1 MYLNQALLYGNLTR
15 DPEVR
20 ALPSGQQVATFSI
33 ATNRTFKN
41 KEGQQQDQTEYH
53 NIVAFG
59 RQAEVIGQ
67 YMKKGR
73 PIFVQGRIQTR
84 SWEADGKK
92 NYRTEIVV
100 DNFQFGPQ
108 AAGAGASAGS
118 YGGGDSASRSK
129 PASAAPASTNPMDDF
144 GGAEAAG
151 GDSIQY
157 PDDEIN
163 PEDIPF

>member
-1 MYLNQALLYGNLTR
+1 MYLNKALLYGNLTR

-20 ALPSGQQVATFSI
+20 ALPSGQNVATFGL

-41 KEGQQQDQTEYH
+41 KEGQQQEQTEFH

-59 RQAEVIGQ
+59 RTAEVMGQ
-67 YMKKGR
+67 YLKKGR
-73 PIFVQGRIQTR
+73 PVFIEGRIQTR
-84 SWEADGKK
+84 SWESEGRK

-108 AAGAGASAGS
+108 AGGGAGAGAAGGYAAGNQAS
-118 YGGGDSASRSK
+118 SGEESQDTGGDA
-129 PASAAPASTNPMDDF
+129 
-144 GGAEAAG
+144 
-151 GDSIQY
+151 IQY
-157 PDDEIN
+157 PDEEIN

>member
-1 MYLNQALLYGNLTR
+1 MYLNKALLYGNLTR

-20 ALPSGQQVATFSI
+20 ALPGGQTVATFSI
-33 ATNRTFKN
+33 ATNRSYKD
-41 KEGQQQDQTEYH
+41 KDGVQKDMTEYH

-59 RQAEVIGQ
+59 RTGEVMGQ
-67 YMKKGR
+67 YLKKGR
-73 PIFVQGRIQTR
+73 PVFVEGRIQTR

-100 DNFQFGPQ
+100 DSFQFGPQ
-108 AAGAGASAGS
+108 AGGTTSSHDKPAAATQATSPESMGEVHGKAPAHE
-118 YGGGDSASRSK
+118 GGD
-129 PASAAPASTNPMDDF
+129 
-144 GGAEAAG
+144 G
-151 GDSIQY
+151 IQY

>member
-1 MYLNQALLYGNLTR
+1 MYLNKALLYGNLTR

-20 ALPSGQQVATFSI
+20 ALPSGQQVATFGL

-41 KEGQQQDQTEYH
+41 KEGQQQEQTEFH

-59 RQAEVIGQ
+59 RTAEVMGQ
-67 YMKKGR
+67 YLKKGR
-73 PIFVQGRIQTR
+73 PVFVEGRIQTR
-84 SWEADGKK
+84 SWEADGRK

-108 AAGAGASAGS
+108 A
-118 YGGGDSASRSK
+118 GGG
-129 PASAAPASTNPMDDF
+129 
-144 GGAEAAG
+144 AAG
-151 GDSIQY
+151 GGSTRAAEDQSQDTGGDAIQY
-157 PDDEIN
+157 PDEEIN